1 MTTCIKCTHWKPKD
15 GTKEMAVMG
24 FAPCEKKS
32 LPGHTVSANAPACH
46 KFAALPADKVQARK
60 SWLAKKESK

>member
-1 MTTCIKCTHWKPKD
+1 MTTCIECQHWQPRA
-15 GTKEMAVMG
+15 GSESMAAMG

-32 LPGHTVSANAPACH
+32 LPGHTVSANAPACP
-46 KFAALPADKVQARK
+46 KFAALPADQVQARK